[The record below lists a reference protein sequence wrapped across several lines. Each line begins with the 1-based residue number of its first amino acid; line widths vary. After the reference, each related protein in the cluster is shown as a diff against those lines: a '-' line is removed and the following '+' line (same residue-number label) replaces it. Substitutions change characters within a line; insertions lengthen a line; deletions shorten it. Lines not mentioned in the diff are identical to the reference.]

1 MAKQSSTF
9 DRSGTR
15 KQIGARARDERAQT
29 MTEYAVILT
38 VITAAVVLAVGLLS
52 TNIGS
57 HITDI
62 ANLVK

>member
-1 MAKQSSTF
+1 
-9 DRSGTR
+9 
-15 KQIGARARDERAQT
+15 

>member
-1 MAKQSSTF
+1 VAEQPSGF
-9 DRSGTR
+9 DRSET
-15 KQIGARARDERAQT
+15 QSTVASVLDESGQT

-38 VITAAVVLAVGLLS
+38 VITVAVVLAIGVLS
-52 TNIGS
+52 TNIGA